1 MDVAALNK
9 SLRITGAQ
17 RLRHAMKPDEALG
30 AIFVLEGVLVDI
42 RPLKAESWNLLAQEA
57 DHPVPAMR
65 PHMHDLPPEKLM
77 IDVKEGLVKS
87 QE

>member
-1 MDVAALNK
+1 
-9 SLRITGAQ
+9 
-17 RLRHAMKPDEALG
+17 MKPDEALG

-57 DHPVPAMR
+57 DHPVPVMR

-77 IDVKEGLVKS
+77 IDVKVLLRLRNESLILGS
-87 QE
+87 SMDS